1 MKKVFLNAMLVAFIG
16 ITSVSCKNEPK
27 NETKANEAKEAAVAT
42 KEAQVFMIDANNS
55 KIEWKGAKPA
65 GEHTGT
71 IAVKDGKFSTMGET
85 LESGSIVIDMES
97 ITVTDLEGQDKMDL
111 EGHLKG
117 SVEGKEDH
125 FFNVAEHPEAK
136 FEITNV
142 MEKEGKT
149 WLSGNLMMK
158 GTSKNV
164 EIPVSYSMKEDGKK
178 LMIESEPF
186 TIDRTQWKVNY
197 GSKSVFDDLKDKYV
211 NDEIEITFMVEAK
224 KA

>member
-27 NETKANEAKEAAVAT
+27 NETKANDAEAAAVAT
-42 KEAQVFMIDANNS
+42 EEAQVFMIDANNS

-65 GEHTGT
+65 GEHFGT
-71 IAVKDGKFSTMGET
+71 VMVKEGKFSTKGKE
-85 LESGSIVIDMES
+85 LESGKITLDMSS
-97 ITVTDLEGQDKMDL
+97 ITVNDLEGDDKASL
-111 EGHLKG
+111 EAHLKG
-117 SVEGKEDH
+117 TAEGKEDH

-136 FEITNV
+136 FEITKV

-149 WLSGNLMMK
+149 WLSGNLTMK
-158 GTSKNV
+158 GISKNV
-164 EIPVSYSMKEDGKK
+164 DVPVTYSMKDNGNK
-178 LMIESEPF
+178 LVLTSEPF

-224 KA
+224 KS

>member
-27 NETKANEAKEAAVAT
+27 NETKANEAEEVAVAADD
-42 KEAQVFMIDANNS
+42 AQVFMIDANNS
-55 KIEWKGAKPA
+55 KIEWKGAKPG

-71 IAVKDGKFSTMGET
+71 IAVKDGKFSTMGEK

-117 SVEGKEDH
+117 TAEGKEDH
-125 FFNVAEHPEAK
+125 FFNVAEHPVAK
-136 FEITNV
+136 FEITNL
-142 MEKEGKT
+142 MEKDGKT
-149 WLSGNLMMK
+149 WLSGNLVMK
-158 GTSKNV
+158 GNSKNV
-164 EIPVSYSMKEDGKK
+164 DIPVNYSMKDDGEK

-197 GSKSVFDDLKDKYV
+197 GSKSVFDDLKEKYINDK
-211 NDEIEITFMVEAK
+211 IEIKFMVEAK